1 MEWLGTSCRRS
12 VPYHRIIALSDA
24 RPDAQRAAPW
34 VLDRRHAPVRERTG
48 EHTPKASAAPSGKVT
63 SLRWSIAATAN
74 VGTTT
79 TKTHNHGTRRGRNTR
94 SDGAW
99 DRSGWLLLVSS
110 GRLSSFLARR
120 GRVTQLICAPI
131 GSGGST
137 ETANRPAER
146 GTQDRLGIGLA
157 TRPGR
162 LAFRLFT
169 AIRQDRD
176 ESQWDN
182 ETTRVACSGVA
193 PRCQTW

>member
-1 MEWLGTSCRRS
+1 MAL
-12 VPYHRIIALSDA
+12 HADAQFHIIALPDA

-34 VLDRRHAPVRERTG
+34 DLDRRQAPVRERTG

-94 SDGAW
+94 SDDGPW

-193 PRCQTW
+193 PRCQTR